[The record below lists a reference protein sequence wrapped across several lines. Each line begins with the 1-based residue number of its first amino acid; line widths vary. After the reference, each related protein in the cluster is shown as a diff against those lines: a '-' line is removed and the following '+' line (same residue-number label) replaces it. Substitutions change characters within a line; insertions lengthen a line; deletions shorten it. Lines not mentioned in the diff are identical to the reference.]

1 MITNEK
7 IIELAE
13 VYLQSEKSNDP
24 YGPNMTLYAGSS
36 VDIIEF
42 ARQIRRETLRGI
54 LSTLYNV
61 SLPGENQTAISRIKM
76 ELI

>member
-1 MITNEK
+1 MITDQK
-7 IIELAE
+7 ILELVDEHFHLCPIHDNCYIEWVGTERDFL
-13 VYLQSEKSNDP
+13 K
-24 YGPNMTLYAGSS
+24 
-36 VDIIEF
+36 F

>member
-42 ARQIRRETLRGI
+42 ARQIRRETLREI

-61 SLPGENQTAISRIKM
+61 SLPGENRTAISRIKM